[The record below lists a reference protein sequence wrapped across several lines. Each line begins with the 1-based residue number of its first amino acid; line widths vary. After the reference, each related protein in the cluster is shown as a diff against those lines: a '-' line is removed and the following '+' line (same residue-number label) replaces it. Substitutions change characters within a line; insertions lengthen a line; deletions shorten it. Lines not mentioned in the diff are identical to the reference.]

1 MSNLTKKA
9 RLFAQ
14 AAHEGQVRKYTGK
27 PYFTHCEAVA
37 LLVKQKGGSDAMI
50 AAAFL
55 HDTVEDTD
63 VVHDDI
69 WTEFGATVANLV
81 YELTD
86 MYTHEAYPDLNR
98 MMRKKLETARWL
110 TASKDAIA
118 IKVCDLADN
127 TSSIVKHDPQFS
139 ITYLREKAD
148 MLEAMG
154 FAE

>member
-1 MSNLTKKA
+1 MSNITKQA
-9 RLFAQ
+9 RIFAKN
-14 AAHEGQVRKYTGK
+14 AHEGQVRKYTGK

-37 LLVKQKGGSDAMI
+37 LLVKQKGGSEEMI

-63 VVHDDI
+63 VTNMDI
-69 WTEFGATVANLV
+69 YETFGFVVAALV

-86 MYTHEAYPDLNR
+86 EYTHEDYPDMNR
-98 MMRKKLETARWL
+98 AARKRLESARWL

-127 TSSIVKHDPQFS
+127 TSSIVKHDPQFA